1 MSLLAKRKISG
12 ALVALLVV
20 LCLIIGFAFGF
31 VSMAEY
37 RTPASDQAPAEAP
50 YVEKLTG
57 SVPGEISI
65 HFLELGN
72 AYTGDC
78 TFIQVGTVDILIDA
92 GSRTG
97 SIPTISKFL
106 KEHMKDDLLDYVI
119 VTHAHQDHYAGFA
132 TGTNTESLFDMF
144 KIGTIIDFART
155 NQVEKP
161 GSMYSNY
168 LRERQEAI
176 DRGANHYTAAEC
188 IREKKDIFQ
197 LSDDVTMR
205 ILDSKYYYEDE
216 EDEEDEKNASKSEND
231 YSVCT
236 LFSQGDSHYLFTG
249 DLEKEGEAELVKR
262 NNLPEVT
269 LYKAGH
275 HGSRT
280 SSSDALLEVIRPKIV
295 CVCCCAG
302 SPEYT
307 TADANQ
313 FPTQEFVNRVAPYTD
328 KVFVTTL
335 CENYEEKTFTSMNG
349 IITVTV
355 RNGVLTLNCSNSN
368 KVLKEWAWF
377 REHRDCPDAWK

>member
-1 MSLLAKRKISG
+1 MAKRKVPG

-20 LCLIIGFAFGF
+20 LCLVIGFVIGF
-31 VSMAEY
+31 VGMAQY
-37 RTPASDQAPAEAP
+37 RTPASDKTPS
-50 YVEKLTG
+50 G
-57 SVPGEISI
+57 GEISI

-132 TGTNTESLFDMF
+132 TGANTESLFDMF
-144 KIGTIIDFART
+144 KIGTIIDFAMT
-155 NQVEKP
+155 SQTD
-161 GSMYSNY
+161 SSTMYNNY

-176 DRGANHYTAAEC
+176 DRGANHLTAAEC
-188 IREKKDIFQ
+188 IRDKKDVFQ
-197 LSDDVTMR
+197 LSDNVTMQ
-205 ILDSKYYYEDE
+205 ILDSKNYYE
-216 EDEEDEKNASKSEND
+216 KAKTEND

-236 LFSQGDSHYLFTG
+236 LFSQGDNHYLFTG
-249 DLEKEGEAELVKR
+249 DLEEGGEAELVKR
-262 NNLPEVT
+262 NHLPEVT

-275 HGSRT
+275 HGSKT

-313 FPTQEFVNRVAPYTD
+313 FPTQDFVNRIAPYTD
-328 KVFVTTL
+328 KVYVTTL

-355 RNGVLTLNCSNSN
+355 RDGVLSVDCSNSN

>member
-1 MSLLAKRKISG
+1 MSLLAKRKVSG
-12 ALVALLVV
+12 AFVALLVV
-20 LCLIIGFAFGF
+20 ICLVVGF
-31 VSMAEY
+31 VVGFVGMAEY

-57 SVPGEISI
+57 SVPGEMSI

-92 GSRTG
+92 GSRTE
-97 SIPTISKFL
+97 SIPTIAKFV
-106 KEHMKDDLLDYVI
+106 KEHMKDDKLDYVI

-132 TGTNTESLFDMF
+132 TSAKTESLFDMF
-144 KIGTIIDFART
+144 QIGTIIDFART
-155 NQVEKP
+155 NQKED
-161 GSMYSNY
+161 STMYSNY

-176 DRGANHYTAAEC
+176 DRGANHYTAEEC
-188 IREKKDIFQ
+188 IREKKDVFQ
-197 LSDDVTMR
+197 LSGDVTMR
-205 ILDSKYYYEDE
+205 ILDSKYYYE
-216 EDEEDEKNASKSEND
+216 KATSEND

-249 DLEKEGEAELVKR
+249 DLEKGGEAELVKR
-262 NNLPEVT
+262 NTLPEVT

-275 HGSRT
+275 HGSKT
-280 SSSDALLEVIRPKIV
+280 SSSDALLEVIRPKVV

-302 SPEYT
+302 SSEYT
-307 TADANQ
+307 KTDANQ
-313 FPTQEFVNRVAPYTD
+313 FPTQEFVDRIAPYTD

-335 CENYEEKTFTSMNG
+335 CEDYEKKTFTSMNG

-355 RNGVLTLNCSNSN
+355 RDGVLTLNCSNSN

-377 REHRDCPDAWK
+377 KEHRDCPEAWKQGK